1 MCTCYIYIQIEYIY
15 VYNTFF
21 SFSNI
26 SGFGEKKKKKKLEQ
40 PLRMTHF
47 FCQLCVLSSF
57 AIATKLNLPPLA
69 SLALAV
75 ENRNGDLIPSQFRLE
90 SVLQSLVWVTI
101 STSGTP
107 QQRVCSV
114 REAAPGSLKTPIP
127 APLSTTLLAL
137 GTKLHKGFSPILLIF
152 CLTMELKVRAALS

>member
-1 MCTCYIYIQIEYIY
+1 
-15 VYNTFF
+15 
-21 SFSNI
+21 
-26 SGFGEKKKKKKLEQ
+26 
-40 PLRMTHF
+40 MTHF

-114 REAAPGSLKTPIP
+114 REAAQAAPRSLKTPIP